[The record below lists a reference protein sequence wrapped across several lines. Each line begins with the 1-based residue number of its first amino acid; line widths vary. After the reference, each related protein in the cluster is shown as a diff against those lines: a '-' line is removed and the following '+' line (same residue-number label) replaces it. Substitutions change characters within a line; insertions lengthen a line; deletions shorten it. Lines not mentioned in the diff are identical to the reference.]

1 MHSFVLT
8 LNTDSFDTNNL
19 NTVQQII
26 HDKFQMQSF
35 ITLFPA
41 DYFWEEEFKLTD
53 TAVFCLEILP
63 LGTCT
68 YKCNVWLKFQLL

>member
-41 DYFWEEEFKLTD
+41 DYF
-53 TAVFCLEILP
+53 
-63 LGTCT
+63 
-68 YKCNVWLKFQLL
+68 